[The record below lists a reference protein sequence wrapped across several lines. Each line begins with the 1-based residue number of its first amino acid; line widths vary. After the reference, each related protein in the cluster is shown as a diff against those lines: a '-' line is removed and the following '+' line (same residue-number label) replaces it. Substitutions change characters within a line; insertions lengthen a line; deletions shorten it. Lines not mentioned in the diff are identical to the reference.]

1 MRRALAFSI
10 VLKAALSASGA
21 SAETLKVAVA
31 QRGFWNSSFIEFG
44 IKQGFFKETGLD
56 ETEKRPPAPRMRVS
70 SKNSKANRIET
81 GERSGGIGEI
91 CSVEV
96 EEK

>member
-1 MRRALAFSI
+1 MRRTLAFSI
-10 VLKAALSASGA
+10 LLKAALSASGA

-56 ETEKRPPAPRMRVS
+56 IDILCTEGGRQAPGWAARQGFVQLLRS
-70 SKNSKANRIET
+70 STSLQYSTI
-81 GERSGGIGEI
+81 
-91 CSVEV
+91 
-96 EEK
+96 